1 MLKRGNS
8 AETLHAFFRDAISYM
23 SDLDRWTLLK
33 LFEIIVSSNNRR
45 LEDLTNFQEEKLRS
59 TC

>member
-8 AETLHAFFRDAISYM
+8 VETIHAFFRDAISFKF
-23 SDLDRWTLLK
+23 DLGRWTYLK

-45 LEDLTNFQEEKLRS
+45 LEDLTNFQEE
-59 TC
+59 